1 MEGTLSLRDV
11 HRKEGACGSSFQLPT
26 SGGCPKTNASSA
38 GEKTWQIRF
47 PIFQPETPGQ
57 RGPEWYL
64 CQGSASLCRGSAT
77 LRFLEIVSKVRTKGR
92 NFLKFVLDTF
102 WHLQAF
108 FLEKPSSSSRWQ
120 SCAAEAQFGPAAKEG
135 RAARTKRLVSKVMRL
150 ETDLH
155 SFRSMVQ
162 KCGESLP
169 DEKVS
174 RNSLFCGSF
183 DVPLFRDRRHLYQ
196 PPVKDAHLAAVHRDH
211 DNGERGANSRGP
223 DLFHASV
230 YFFFFFAPSPLD
242 PELHARPGV
251 GGGQR
256 GGCQC
261 QGQPAL
267 RHPQRHRRL
276 PPWRRRAAGAGLRR
290 SQGTYAPSTL

>member
-1 MEGTLSLRDV
+1 MGLLFCEGPQGGGDLKPERRPPQGRCLRKLLPASNIRWV
-11 HRKEGACGSSFQLPT
+11 PKNERLFCG
-26 SGGCPKTNASSA
+26 GG
-38 GEKTWQIRF
+38 GTWQIRF
-47 PIFQPETPGQ
+47 PIFQLETPGQ
-57 RGPEWYL
+57 RGPECHL
-64 CQGSASLCRGSAT
+64 CQGSAPLCRGSAT

-169 DEKVS
+169 DENIS

-183 DVPLFRDRRHLYQ
+183 NVYPFSGI
-196 PPVKDAHLAAVHRDH
+196 AATSTSH
-211 DNGERGANSRGP
+211 
-223 DLFHASV
+223 
-230 YFFFFFAPSPLD
+230 PSKML
-242 PELHARPGV
+242 
-251 GGGQR
+251 
-256 GGCQC
+256 
-261 QGQPAL
+261 
-267 RHPQRHRRL
+267 
-276 PPWRRRAAGAGLRR
+276 
-290 SQGTYAPSTL
+290 T